1 MMADGEML
9 KEARNIIR
17 DRKKVT
23 VEDLCSDLR
32 ISMAATEEI
41 SARVTSLE
49 ECINRQFDK
58 QNILIKNMEDA
69 INVKFAQYDK
79 IIKIIVI
86 ITVISFT
93 LVLGEKINLS
103 LVNNLL
109 KLFGV

>member
-1 MMADGEML
+1 MC
-9 KEARNIIR
+9 IR
-17 DRKKVT
+17 DR
-23 VEDLCSDLR
+23 
-32 ISMAATEEI
+32 
-41 SARVTSLE
+41 
-49 ECINRQFDK
+49 
-58 QNILIKNMEDA
+58 NMEDA
-69 INVKFAQYDK
+69 INIKFAQYDK